1 MFEVSKLSNL
11 IKVCLAGLNDRQQ
24 EIVEGRYGLNKAE
37 SLTLAELGTDYGLT
51 RERVRQIEA
60 LALKATRQKAE
71 GAEFADFAKAVA
83 SILKSVG
90 GVKREDALVAD
101 LVKVSNISP
110 EQSNRIKFL
119 LEICGKF
126 NYSKDDKDFH
136 PYWYLGETDQKK
148 AVSFI
153 GNLVK
158 IADRGNFAASFASAA
173 KNSGL
178 SEAVAKNY
186 ASISK
191 KVAVNL
197 YGDLGLS
204 DWPEINPKTARD
216 WAYLVL
222 KKQQKP
228 LHFND
233 IASLVTKMRNKSA
246 HAPTV
251 HNELIK
257 DENFVL
263 VGKGTYTLKEF
274 GVTPGTAR
282 EIIAHY
288 LKKHGPLA
296 AKDVVKMVLKERLF
310 KENTILINLQNR
322 RNFKRMDDGR
332 YSVLA

>member
-1 MFEVSKLSNL
+1 MEVSKLSNL

-24 EIVEGRYGLNKAE
+24 EILEGRYGLVKAD
-37 SLTLAELGTDYGLT
+37 SLTLAELGGQYGLT

-60 LALKATRQKAE
+60 LALKASKQKT
-71 GAEFADFAKAVA
+71 GNSDFSEFVKNVTAV
-83 SILKSVG
+83 LKNSG
-90 GVKREDALVAD
+90 GLKREDLLIGD
-101 LVKVSNISP
+101 LVKTSNVTP
-110 EQSNRIKFL
+110 EQANRVKFL

-126 NYSKDDKDFH
+126 SFSKDDKDLF
-136 PYWYLGETDQKK
+136 PYWYLTEADQKK
-148 AVSFI
+148 AVGFI
-153 GNLVK
+153 SSLVK
-158 IADRGNFAASFASAA
+158 VADRSDFSASFAAVA

-178 SEAVAKNY
+178 NEATARNY
-186 ASISK
+186 AAVSK
-191 KVAVNL
+191 RVAMNI

-222 KKQQKP
+222 KKEQKP

-233 IASLVTKMRNKSA
+233 IAAAVTKLRNKPA

-282 EIIAHY
+282 VIIAHY
-288 LKKHGPLA
+288 LKQHGPLS
-296 AKDVVKMVLKERLF
+296 AKDVVKLVLKERLF
-310 KENTILINLQNR
+310 KENTVLINLQNR
-322 RNFKRMDDGR
+322 KNFKRLDDGR

>member
-1 MFEVSKLSNL
+1 MEVSKLSNL
-11 IKVCLAGLNDRQQ
+11 IKVCLAGLNDRQK
-24 EIVEGRYGLNKAE
+24 EIVEGRYGLVKAD
-37 SLTLAELGTDYGLT
+37 SLTLAELGGHYNLT

-60 LALKATRQKAE
+60 LALKATKQKTE
-71 GAEFADFAKAVA
+71 GGEFSEFAKTVSALLRSA
-83 SILKSVG
+83 G
-90 GVKREDALVAD
+90 GVKREDLLIGD
-101 LVKVSNISP
+101 LVKTSNISP
-110 EQSNRIKFL
+110 EQANRIKFL

-126 NYSKDDKDFH
+126 SFAKDDKDFF
-136 PYWYLGETDQKK
+136 PYWYLTEGDQKK
-148 AVSFI
+148 AVGFAGSLMK
-153 GNLVK
+153 G
-158 IADRGNFAASFASAA
+158 ADRGNFAASFSAVS

-178 SEAVAKNY
+178 SEAVARNY
-186 ASISK
+186 AAISK
-191 KVAVNL
+191 RVAMNI

-204 DWPEINPKTARD
+204 EWPEINPKTARD

-222 KKQQKP
+222 KKEQKP
-228 LHFND
+228 MHFND
-233 IASLVTKMRNKSA
+233 IALAVTKLRSRAA

-257 DENFVL
+257 DDNFVL

-288 LKKHGPLA
+288 LKNNGPLH

-322 RNFKRMDDGR
+322 KNFRRLEDGR

>member
-1 MFEVSKLSNL
+1 MEVSKLSNL
-11 IKVCLAGLNDRQQ
+11 IKVCLAGLNDRQK
-24 EIVEGRYGLNKAE
+24 EIIEGRYGLVKAD
-37 SLTLAELGTDYGLT
+37 SLTLAELGSQYSLT

-60 LALKATRQKAE
+60 LALKASKNKTE
-71 GAEFADFAKAVA
+71 NGEFSEFVKTVSSLLRSA
-83 SILKSVG
+83 G
-90 GVKREDALVAD
+90 GIKREDLLIGD
-101 LVKVSNISP
+101 LVKTSNITP
-110 EQSNRIKFL
+110 EQANRMKFL
-119 LEICGKF
+119 LEICAKF
-126 NYSKDDKDFH
+126 GYSKEDKDFY
-136 PYWYLGETDQKK
+136 PYWYLTEGDQKK

-153 GNLVK
+153 GSLVK
-158 IADRGNFAASFASAA
+158 VADRGDFAASFSSVS

-178 SEAVAKNY
+178 SEAVARNY
-186 ASISK
+186 AAVSK
-191 KVAVNL
+191 KVAMNI

-204 DWPEINPKTARD
+204 EWPEINPKTARD

-222 KKQQKP
+222 KKEQKP

-233 IASLVTKMRNKSA
+233 IALAVTKMRNKPA

-288 LKKHGPLA
+288 LKQNGPLH
-296 AKDVVKMVLKERLF
+296 AKDVVKLVLKERLF
-310 KENTILINLQNR
+310 KENTVLINLQNR
-322 RNFKRMDDGR
+322 KNFRRLDDGR

>member
-1 MFEVSKLSNL
+1 MEVPKLSSL

-24 EIVEGRYGLNKAE
+24 EILEGRYGLVKAD
-37 SLTLAELGTDYGLT
+37 SLTLAELGGQYGLT

-60 LALKATRQKAE
+60 LALKASRQKT
-71 GAEFADFAKAVA
+71 GNSEFSEFVKNV
-83 SILKSVG
+83 SVVLKSAG
-90 GVKREDALVAD
+90 GLKREDLLIGD
-101 LVKVSNISP
+101 LVKTSNITP
-110 EQSNRIKFL
+110 EQANRVKFL
-119 LEICGKF
+119 LEICAKF
-126 NYSKDDKDFH
+126 SFSKDDKDFF
-136 PYWYLGETDQKK
+136 PYWYLTEADQKK
-148 AVSFI
+148 AVGFI
-153 GNLVK
+153 GSLVK
-158 IADRGNFAASFASAA
+158 IADRSDFSASFAAVS

-178 SEAVAKNY
+178 NEATARNY
-186 ASISK
+186 AAISK
-191 KVAVNL
+191 KVAMNI

-222 KKQQKP
+222 KKEQKP

-233 IASLVTKMRNKSA
+233 IAVAVTKLRNKPA

-288 LKKHGPLA
+288 LKQHGPLS
-296 AKDVVKMVLKERLF
+296 AKEVVKKVLNERLF
-310 KENTILINLQNR
+310 KENTVLINLQNR
-322 RNFKRMDDGR
+322 KNFKRLDDGR
-332 YSVLA
+332 YSILA